1 MRVAPLFLKQALA
14 DMAAS
19 SGFAPKTFPP
29 AHWSVANDELM
40 ASLRTGANGLPVA
53 EAKERLRRHG
63 ANTIDARSR
72 TTTLGLLLNQ
82 FRNPLVLILIFASV
96 ISLMAAEWID
106 AGVVL
111 AIVFGSTILGFV
123 QEYIAGNAIEKL
135 RSQITLN
142 TRVLRAGQPTTLPA
156 SEVVPGDI
164 VLLNAGSLIQ
174 IGRAHV

>member
-1 MRVAPLFLKQALA
+1 MLFR
-14 DMAAS
+14 S
-19 SGFAPKTFPP
+19 
-29 AHWSVANDELM
+29 
-40 ASLRTGANGLPVA
+40 
-53 EAKERLRRHG
+53 
-63 ANTIDARSR
+63 DARSR

-164 VLLNAGSLIQ
+164 VLLNAGSLIPADGVVLEARDFFVSQ
-174 IGRAHV
+174 ADRKSTRLNSSHT